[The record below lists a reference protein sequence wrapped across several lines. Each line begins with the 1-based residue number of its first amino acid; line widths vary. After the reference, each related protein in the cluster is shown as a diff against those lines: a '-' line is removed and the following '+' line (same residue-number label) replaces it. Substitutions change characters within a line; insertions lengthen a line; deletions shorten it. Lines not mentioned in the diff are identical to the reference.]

1 MTKTLETREFAYIT
15 NAISTHISQLYRDMD
30 TYKKMRKWDEV
41 VDTLVQVRQ
50 GRELLHK
57 ITYMLV

>member
-1 MTKTLETREFAYIT
+1 MDTTFETREFAYIT
-15 NAISTHISQLYRDMD
+15 AAISSHISQLYRDMD
-30 TYKKMRKWDEV
+30 TYKKMRKWDEI
-41 VDTLVQVRQ
+41 VDTLIQVRQ

>member
-1 MTKTLETREFAYIT
+1 MSKILETRDFAYIT
-15 NAISTHISQLYRDMD
+15 AAISSHISQLYHDLD
-30 TYKKMRKWDEV
+30 AYKRMRKWDDV
-41 VDTLVQVRQ
+41 VDALVQIRQ